1 VSALVRYC
9 VDPQASRFTVQAFAG
24 GPLSAVGHNPT
35 FAIRDFRGEVEFD
48 PKEPAAGS
56 LRMVI
61 AAASLALTNSV
72 SDKDRHEI
80 ERTTQNQVLES
91 DRFAEIRYDCPA
103 SRITAIGPMQ
113 LVLAGDLTLH
123 GVTRPQT
130 VSARVYLMGGTLRG
144 QGETIIR
151 QTEFGIRP
159 VTVAGGMLKVKDELK
174 LVFDV
179 VARAVLAGEST
190 ATRRSGAEPCV
201 T

>member
-1 VSALVRYC
+1 MRYC

-48 PKEPAAGS
+48 QTEPSAGS

-61 AAASLALTNSV
+61 AAASLVLTNSV
-72 SDKDRHEI
+72 SDKDRLEI
-80 ERTTQNQVLES
+80 ERTTQQQVLEG
-91 DRFAEIRYDCPA
+91 DRFPEITYDCPA

-113 LVLAGDLTLH
+113 LTLAGDLTLH

-130 VSARVYLMGGTLRG
+130 VSARVYLTGGTLRG
-144 QGETIIR
+144 QGEATVR
-151 QTEFGIRP
+151 QADFGIAR
-159 VTVAGGMLKVKDELK
+159 VKVAGGMLHVKDELK
-174 LVFDV
+174 LTFDI
-179 VARAVLAGEST
+179 VARAVAAGDST
-190 ATRRSGAEPCV
+190 VTRRSGAEPCV